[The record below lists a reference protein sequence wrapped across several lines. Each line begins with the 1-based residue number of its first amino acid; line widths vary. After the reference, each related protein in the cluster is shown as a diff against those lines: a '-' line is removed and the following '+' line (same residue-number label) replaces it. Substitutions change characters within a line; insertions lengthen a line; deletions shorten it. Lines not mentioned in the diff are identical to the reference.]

1 MRKVFYLLHTGA
13 KLHKGGYT
21 MKKFYA
27 ILVVLAL
34 TLVSAVAMAEVT
46 VSGSIEMRNLAT
58 NNTQDFSSKN
68 PGYGTNPAGTADSL
82 RNTQERIRLNID
94 AKNDGVK
101 GRFTI
106 ENDWDVWG
114 RVEAPQANA
123 TVTPSA
129 GTATTD
135 AGRLKI
141 REGWIDFQLPGLTP
155 AHVKVGHQFLA
166 LGNGWFFRSGKYG
179 SDAWLVGLPGKNT
192 VAFVNVKA
200 GENSSYVEDDIDAYV
215 LLDNYK
221 ITDNQTV
228 GVYFARV
235 NDPRGA
241 FVNSLFNTGGGAA
254 PAGAEATLDTIGLW
268 FNGKLGPINLQAELN
283 VQSGKAKSPGDPDT
297 KFKGNQ
303 LVLQANMPI
312 DPLTI
317 NATLAQGS
325 GQDIYATTPS
335 NDLDQMMTLLDA
347 DPHYTFVYEY
357 LVNTACIKSV
367 SAAGLPAFG
376 KNTGFCNTTA
386 ANIGAGYKV
395 SKNLSI
401 QADFWMLKSVEKVD
415 IGGGAGANGSDDLG
429 TELDIVVKWNLYDQ
443 LSWNWQLGRMMPGK
457 AYDRSATVSADP
469 IDAVQ
474 GILSY
479 KF

>member
-1 MRKVFYLLHTGA
+1 
-13 KLHKGGYT
+13 

-46 VSGSIEMRNLAT
+46 VSGSIDIRNLAT
-58 NNTQDFSSKN
+58 NNTADYSSKATT
-68 PGYGTNPAGTADSL
+68 PDSG
-82 RNTQERIRLNID
+82 RTTQERLRLNVD

-101 GRFTI
+101 GRITI
-106 ENDWDVWG
+106 ENDWTVWG
-114 RVEAPQANA
+114 
-123 TVTPSA
+123 TA
-129 GTATTD
+129 GTGGVETNQGKGA
-135 AGRLKI
+135 ANLGF
-141 REGWIDFQLPGLTP
+141 REAWIDFQLPGLTP

-200 GENSSYVEDDIDAYV
+200 AEWNTAREDDTDAFV
-215 LLDNYK
+215 LLDNFK

-228 GVYFARV
+228 GVYFARLR
-235 NDPRGA
+235 DPRGEFMNA
-241 FVNSLFNTGGGAA
+241 TFNGSLPAPAA
-254 PAGAEATLDTIGLW
+254 PTTPSIGAEANLDTIGLW
-268 FNGKLGPINLQAELN
+268 FNGKLGPINLQAEIDL
-283 VQSGKAKSPGDPDT
+283 QGGKAKDPGNPDT
-297 KFKGNQ
+297 KFKGKQ
-303 LVLQANMPI
+303 VVLQANMPI

-325 GQDIYATTPS
+325 GVDQYATSNS
-335 NDLDQMMTLLDA
+335 NDVKQIMTLLDA

-367 SAAGLPAFG
+367 TTPAGPGLNSTINYG

-386 ANIGAGYKV
+386 MNIGAGYKI
-395 SKNLSI
+395 SKNLSVN
-401 QADFWMLKSVEKVD
+401 ADFWMLKAVEKVN

-457 AYDRSATVSADP
+457 AYDKSATVSADN
-469 IDAVQ
+469 IDAIQ

>member
-1 MRKVFYLLHTGA
+1 
-13 KLHKGGYT
+13 
-21 MKKFYA
+21 MKKF
-27 ILVVLAL
+27 LVIIAVLAL
-34 TLVSAVAMAEVT
+34 TMVSAVAMAEVT
-46 VSGSIEMRNLAT
+46 VSGSIDIRNLAT
-58 NNTQDFSSKN
+58 NNTADYSSK
-68 PGYGTNPAGTADSL
+68 AATADSN
-82 RNTQERIRLNID
+82 RTTQERVRLAVD

-101 GRFTI
+101 GRIQI
-106 ENDWDVWG
+106 ENDWDAWG
-114 RVEAPQANA
+114 RVETPQANGQNVPA
-123 TVTPSA
+123 TP
-129 GTATTD
+129 GG
-135 AGRLKI
+135 GRLAI
-141 REGWIDFQLPGLTP
+141 REGWIDFTIPGAGP

-200 GENSSYVEDDIDAYV
+200 AEFNTAQEDDLDAFV
-215 LLDNYK
+215 LLDNFK

-235 NDPRGA
+235 RDPRGE
-241 FVNSLFNTGGGAA
+241 FVNATFNNGGANT
-254 PAGAEATLDTIGLW
+254 PGSEANLDTLGLW
-268 FNGKLGPINLQAELN
+268 FNGKLGPINLQAELDL
-283 VQSGKAKSPGDPDT
+283 QMGTAKSPGSPDT
-297 KFKGNQ
+297 KFKGKQ

-312 DPLTI
+312 DPLSV
-317 NATLAQGS
+317 NVTLAQGS

-335 NDLDQMMTLLDA
+335 NDLKQMMTLLDG
-347 DPHYTFVYEY
+347 DPHYTFIYEY
-357 LVNTACIKSV
+357 LVNTACIKQV
-367 SAAGLPAFG
+367 TTAGVLSYG

-386 ANIGAGYKV
+386 ANIGAGFKF

-401 QADFWMLKSVEKVD
+401 QADFWMLKAVEKVD

-429 TELDIVVKWNLYDQ
+429 TEIDVVVKWNLYDQ

-469 IDAVQ
+469 IDAIQ